1 MSSKK
6 WSSQNIPNQKD
17 RIIIIT
23 GASSGLGKE
32 ATKVLAGKNA
42 TVIMAVRDTHKAE
55 TVVKE
60 IISELPN
67 AKVEIRNLDLNS
79 LDSVKSFAKE
89 FISDYDQLD
98 VLINNAGV
106 MMCPYSKTKDG
117 FEIQMGVNHLG
128 HFALTGLLMPLLIK
142 TKNSRVVATSSIAHK
157 SGNINFDDI
166 NWEKRK
172 YKTIKAYSDSKLAN
186 LYFAYELAKK
196 HKEDPNYPF
205 VTAAHPGYTYTDL
218 QRHSN
223 FWKILNPIFSQK
235 VEKGVLPT
243 LRAATDKSA
252 NIGDFYGPEG
262 FLELK
267 GFPVLVLSNNLS
279 HNKEN
284 AKRLWDISEK
294 LTGVKY

>member
-67 AKVEIRNLDLNS
+67 AKIEIRNLDLNS

-172 YKTIKAYSDSKLAN
+172 YKTIKAYSCL
-186 LYFAYELAKK
+186 LYTSPSPR
-196 HKEDPNYPF
+196 D
-205 VTAAHPGYTYTDL
+205 
-218 QRHSN
+218 
-223 FWKILNPIFSQK
+223 
-235 VEKGVLPT
+235 
-243 LRAATDKSA
+243 
-252 NIGDFYGPEG
+252 
-262 FLELK
+262 
-267 GFPVLVLSNNLS
+267 
-279 HNKEN
+279 
-284 AKRLWDISEK
+284 
-294 LTGVKY
+294 